1 MTDRKRPDEVPG
13 VCVVTPR
20 GGKTPQNATYL
31 LLDVLSELTEVSLVT
46 VELSAESE
54 IHGDY
59 NVTEISQGS
68 MGNNLLSTMF
78 LFILNQIRMC
88 KQMWSTDRQVI
99 YFFGGL
105 AYIVPVLFSKV
116 IGKTVIVQPR
126 GDVPLTLRLAW
137 EEKYPS
143 PLARFLASIVRLL
156 EFLTARVSDR
166 IVTYTPAMA
175 EELGLD
181 RFEEKLYADGTRYIE
196 VENFVPMTPYVHRDR
211 RVGIV
216 GRLDLEKGVQD
227 IAEAI
232 QLTSEETEFLF
243 VGDGELKGWLEN
255 ELEEEIQDD
264 RVQITGWVNHDQIPK
279 YLNEIKLLVLASE
292 PTEGLPTVI
301 QEAFACGTPVYAT
314 PVSGIPDI
322 VEENKTGFLMT
333 DKNSEQIAVD
343 IDRILNRNDLQEIS
357 ENCREL
363 AVDKYSFEASVERFE
378 ALLSTV

>member
-1 MTDRKRPDEVPG
+1 
-13 VCVVTPR
+13 
-20 GGKTPQNATYL
+20 
-31 LLDVLSELTEVSLVT
+31 
-46 VELSAESE
+46 
-54 IHGDY
+54 
-59 NVTEISQGS
+59 
-68 MGNNLLSTMF
+68 
-78 LFILNQIRMC
+78 
-88 KQMWSTDRQVI
+88 
-99 YFFGGL
+99 
-105 AYIVPVLFSKV
+105 
-116 IGKTVIVQPR
+116 
-126 GDVPLTLRLAW
+126 
-137 EEKYPS
+137 
-143 PLARFLASIVRLL
+143 
-156 EFLTARVSDR
+156 
-166 IVTYTPAMA
+166 MA

-196 VENFVPMTPYVHRDR
+196 VEKFVPMTPYVHRDR